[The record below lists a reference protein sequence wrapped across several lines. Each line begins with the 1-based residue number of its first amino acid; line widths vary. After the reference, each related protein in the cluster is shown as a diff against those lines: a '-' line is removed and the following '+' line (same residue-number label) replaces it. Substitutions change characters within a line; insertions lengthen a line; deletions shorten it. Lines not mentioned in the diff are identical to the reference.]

1 MNTHMSAALSAQP
14 AGQGVVESIEETVN
28 GILDPVVGVFGSIVF
43 FSVGNF
49 PLIVI
54 WLIVAAV
61 VFSVYFGFIQFRGF
75 KVALEVVSG
84 RYSSP
89 SDPGEVTHFQ
99 ALTSATAATVGLG
112 NIAGVGAAMAMGGP
126 GAAFWMVVAG
136 LLAMCTK
143 FVECT
148 LGVKYREID
157 PDGIVNGGP
166 FKYLPVAF
174 KRFPRAVSAALTG
187 FFAIAILLFGVA
199 GGGMF
204 QANQTA
210 VQLREVTGGETG
222 ILGGPVGG
230 LIMGIVIALV
240 VGLVLIG
247 GMKSI
252 GSVTEKLVP
261 AMAIFY
267 VISCLIVIL
276 GNADQIGP
284 ALGTIFTGAFSPDGI
299 SGGIFGVMFVGFQR
313 AAFSNEAGIG
323 SAPIAHSA
331 VKTRRPVSEGFVA
344 MLEPFLDTVVVCLM
358 SALTVVIGGG
368 LVFEDAMAEY
378 AETGSS
384 PDGVLL
390 ISEAFGTITGWW
402 PVLLAIAVMLF
413 AISTLITWGYYGLKA
428 WHYLFGRGRASDNV
442 FRSIL
447 LFFIIVGCMASFG
460 TIVDFA
466 DAALFCCA
474 FVNIL
479 GLYILMPVVKD
490 EMRKYLADRKAG
502 TLHELGAETDEDLAR
517 IRAEQ
522 GNA

>member
-1 MNTHMSAALSAQP
+1 MNTHLSAALSAQP
-14 AGQGVVESIEETVN
+14 AGQGVVSSIEDTVN
-28 GILDPVVGVFGSIVF
+28 SILDPIVAVFGNIVF
-43 FSVGNF
+43 FSVGPF
-49 PLIVI
+49 PIVVV

-61 VFSVYFGFIQFRGF
+61 VFSCYFGFIQFRGF

-89 SDPGEVTHFQ
+89 NDPGEVTHFQ
-99 ALTSATAATVGLG
+99 ALTSATAATVGMG

-126 GAAFWMVVAG
+126 GAAFWMVIAG

-157 PDGIVNGGP
+157 SDGIVNGGP

-174 KRFPRAVSAALTG
+174 KKFPRAVSSALTG

-210 VQLREVTGGETG
+210 VQVREVTGGDEG

-230 LIMGIVIALV
+230 LVMGIIIAVV

-247 GMKSI
+247 GIKSI
-252 GSVTEKLVP
+252 GKVTERLVP

-267 VISCLIVIL
+267 VLSCLIVIF
-276 GNADQIGP
+276 GNADMILP
-284 ALGTIFTGAFSPDGI
+284 ALGQIVSGAFSPDGI
-299 SGGIFGVMFVGFQR
+299 SGGMLGVMFVGFQR

-323 SAPIAHSA
+323 SAPIAHAA

-344 MLEPFLDTVVVCLM
+344 LLEPFLDTVVVCLM

-368 LVFEDAMAEY
+368 IVYENAMAEY

-390 ISEAFGTITGWW
+390 ISEAFGTIAGWW
-402 PVLLAIAVMLF
+402 PILLAVAVMLF

-428 WHYLFGRGRASDNV
+428 WHYLFGRSRTKDNV
-442 FRSIL
+442 FRTIL
-447 LFFIIVGCMASFG
+447 LAFIIIGCMATFG

-479 GLYILMPVVKD
+479 GLYMLMPVVKH
-490 EMRKYLADRKAG
+490 EMKEYLADRKSG
-502 TLHELGAETDEDLAR
+502 KLHELGADDDAHLQK
-517 IRAEQ
+517 IREEQ

>member
-1 MNTHMSAALSAQP
+1 MNTQLSAYLSAQP
-14 AGQGVVESIEETVN
+14 AGQGAVQKIEDTVN
-28 GILDPVVGVFGSIVF
+28 GVLDPIVAVFGNIVF
-43 FSVGNF
+43 FKAGPF

-54 WLIVAAV
+54 WLIVAALT
-61 VFSVYFGFIQFRGF
+61 FTIYFGFIQFRGF

-84 RYSSP
+84 RYSSAN
-89 SDPGEVTHFQ
+89 DPGEVTHFQ
-99 ALTSATAATVGLG
+99 ALTSATAATVGMG

-157 PDGIVNGGP
+157 EDGIVNGGP

-174 KRFPRAVSAALTG
+174 KKFPRAVSAGLTG

-210 VQLREVTGGETG
+210 VQVREVTGGAEG
-222 ILGGPVGG
+222 ILGGPIGG
-230 LIMGIVIALV
+230 LIMGVIIAFL

-247 GMKSI
+247 GIKSI
-252 GSVTEKLVP
+252 GKVTEKLVP

-276 GNADQIGP
+276 GHADQIMP
-284 ALGTIFTGAFSPDGI
+284 ALNAIITGAFSPDGI
-299 SGGIFGVMFVGFQR
+299 TGGFFGVMFVGFQR

-323 SAPIAHSA
+323 SAPIAHAA

-344 MLEPFLDTVVVCLM
+344 LLEPFLDTVVVCLM

-368 LVFEDAMAEY
+368 MVFENAMAEY
-378 AETGSS
+378 VETGSS

-390 ISEAFGTITGWW
+390 ISAAFSTITGWW
-402 PVLLAIAVMLF
+402 PILLAIAVMLF

-428 WHYLFGRGRASDNV
+428 WHYLFGRGRTSDNI
-442 FRSIL
+442 FRAIL
-447 LFFIIVGCMASFG
+447 LAFIIIGCMASFG

-479 GLYILMPVVKD
+479 GLYLLMPVVKK
-490 EMRKYLADRKAG
+490 EMKEYLADRKSG
-502 TLHELGAETDEDLAR
+502 KLHELGAADDAHLAR
-517 IRAEQ
+517 IREEQ